1 MLLNLSN
8 HPTETWTP
16 EQVDAALSEFG
27 EIVYEP
33 FPNIPPEYSGR
44 EVYELSRKYLNICE
58 DILNDPSAE
67 SAVMLSGETTF
78 CAALS
83 HMLLDAGYRVVCATT
98 RRVNVDLGGGNVLKS
113 FKFVGFRDYFKL

>member
-8 HPTETWTP
+8 HHTETWTSD
-16 EQVDAALSEFG
+16 QLDAALHEFG
-27 EIVYEP
+27 EIIYEP
-33 FPNIPPEYSGR
+33 FPNIPPEYSGK
-44 EVYELSRKYLNICE
+44 EVYELARKYLNLCQ
-58 DILNDPSAE
+58 DILKDTPSG

-98 RRVNVDLGGGNVLKS
+98 RRVNVDLGNGQFLKS
-113 FKFVGFRDYFKL
+113 FKFVGFRDYIKL

>member
-16 EQVDAALSEFG
+16 DQVDAALSEFG
-27 EIVYEP
+27 KVVYEP
-33 FPNIPPEYSGR
+33 FPNIPPEYSGK
-44 EVYELSRKYLNICE
+44 EVYELALKYLNLCQ
-58 DILNDPSAE
+58 DILKDTPSG

-98 RRVNVDLGGGNVLKS
+98 RRVNVDLGNGQFLKS
-113 FKFVGFRDYFKL
+113 FKFVGFRDYIKL

>member
-16 EQVDAALSEFG
+16 DQVDAALSEFG
-27 EIVYEP
+27 KVVYEP
-33 FPNIPPEYSGR
+33 FPNIPPEYSGK
-44 EVYELSRKYLNICE
+44 EVYELALKYLNLCQ
-58 DILNDPSAE
+58 DILKDTSSG

-98 RRVNVDLGGGNVLKS
+98 RRVNVDLGNGQFLKT
-113 FKFVGFRDYFKL
+113 FKFVGFRDYIKL